1 MYAGSFERLGGG
13 GTQELYLRFQTIP
26 TGQYAIAENQRGR
39 VDTLF
44 RALTLTP
51 RQARQQF
58 GEVAISS
65 HLRDL
70 CRDPREMDRPKR
82 FLHAVYPRED
92 VQDGKLGNRNMP
104 YAETY
109 LEVDSR
115 HICWEGGYEEFPF
128 LVSRW
133 ETVGDSPY
141 GFGPGHMALPDIRT
155 LNTLKELMLLQ
166 LQLWVQPPLMA
177 LDEAI
182 VGSISLESLAVNM
195 MTQLDALKPMELG
208 GRPDLVKLEEAELKK
223 SIRDL
228 FFADALTALPP
239 AEASQMTAFEVAQRI
254 EMMQR
259 LMGPAFTRLLSEMLD
274 PLADRVFGLLWRAG
288 VLPPVPQ
295 AVIEAA
301 QRNQGQ
307 LDVEY
312 EGPLARAQRGS
323 EVKAVSEA
331 LAVASQIVGLTQ
343 KLDILDN
350 IDLDLAWR
358 VVAEASGTP
367 RHLVRDTVQVRRLR
381 AQREALEA
389 QMRELQAQQV
399 QAESLG
405 KAAPMVRALTEA
417 SGIGAAA

>member
-1 MYAGSFERLGGG
+1 
-13 GTQELYLRFQTIP
+13 
-26 TGQYAIAENQRGR
+26 
-39 VDTLF
+39 
-44 RALTLTP
+44 
-51 RQARQQF
+51 
-58 GEVAISS
+58 
-65 HLRDL
+65 
-70 CRDPREMDRPKR
+70 
-82 FLHAVYPRED
+82 
-92 VQDGKLGNRNMP
+92 
-104 YAETY
+104 
-109 LEVDSR
+109 
-115 HICWEGGYEEFPF
+115 
-128 LVSRW
+128 
-133 ETVGDSPY
+133 
-141 GFGPGHMALPDIRT
+141 
-155 LNTLKELMLLQ
+155 
-166 LQLWVQPPLMA
+166 
-177 LDEAI
+177 
-182 VGSISLESLAVNM
+182 
-195 MTQLDALKPMELG
+195 
-208 GRPDLVKLEEAELKK
+208 
-223 SIRDL
+223 
-228 FFADALTALPP
+228 
-239 AEASQMTAFEVAQRI
+239 
-254 EMMQR
+254 
-259 LMGPAFTRLLSEMLD
+259 MLD

>member
-1 MYAGSFERLGGG
+1 
-13 GTQELYLRFQTIP
+13 
-26 TGQYAIAENQRGR
+26 
-39 VDTLF
+39 
-44 RALTLTP
+44 
-51 RQARQQF
+51 
-58 GEVAISS
+58 
-65 HLRDL
+65 
-70 CRDPREMDRPKR
+70 
-82 FLHAVYPRED
+82 
-92 VQDGKLGNRNMP
+92 
-104 YAETY
+104 
-109 LEVDSR
+109 
-115 HICWEGGYEEFPF
+115 
-128 LVSRW
+128 
-133 ETVGDSPY
+133 
-141 GFGPGHMALPDIRT
+141 MALPDIRT

-381 AQREALEA
+381 DQRAQLEQ